1 MGITETLWEEDLF
14 QIILTVTVV
23 KEDFLLIE
31 LDDQIGF
38 LAQLAYSLSSLE
50 FADVG
55 VAKKVATLVPSPETP
70 VEIGKPVHEVSVP
83 LEGVPSIGVT
93 SVGLVAKTASPLP
106 VSSVRHEARFAEL
119 GVARNAATL
128 VPSPL
133 TPDDIGSPVQ
143 LVSVPLEGVPRTG
156 VTSVGDVSESV
167 SPLCS
172 SCTVVVFTTNGYLAA
187 MFSPR

>member
-55 VAKKVATLVPSPETP
+55 VD
-70 VEIGKPVHEVSVP
+70 
-83 LEGVPSIGVT
+83 
-93 SVGLVAKTASPLP
+93 
-106 VSSVRHEARFAEL
+106 RQQY
-119 GVARNAATL
+119 
-128 VPSPL
+128 
-133 TPDDIGSPVQ
+133 VQ
-143 LVSVPLEGVPRTG
+143 
-156 VTSVGDVSESV
+156 
-167 SPLCS
+167 
-172 SCTVVVFTTNGYLAA
+172 
-187 MFSPR
+187 